1 MVRPEPEHPRTLN
14 PRRRGFVEASGD
26 PGRIWGELRSVLADE
41 LEPLPAAGSI
51 PHLLTRTSRDA
62 IRQRRRIRALGVIF
76 LPSSHSTDGP
86 RTGSVSWGPGSNE
99 LVGSPVQ
106 SALCTRGDPLA
117 GDVPSPTRSGPRRS
131 RNIR

>member
-14 PRRRGFVEASGD
+14 PRSHGFLEASGD

-51 PHLLTRTSRDA
+51 APATQDISRRD
-62 IRQRRRIRALGVIF
+62 QTTKTHPGVGVIF
-76 LPSSHSTDGP
+76 HP
-86 RTGSVSWGPGSNE
+86 RPTRPICLERAASAGGRESNE